1 MKKLVLAA
9 ALALLPMTVVPGA
22 ALAADVSGAWN
33 VAGSFDAM
41 GIKYNSV
48 CTLKQD
54 AAGKLTGACTGTQN
68 ETAPT
73 TGTVTTGADGK
84 TAVEFAHDTSYQGTP
99 VHLDYKGTVQSD
111 GSLSGTVD
119 AGGAS
124 GTFTATKGA
133 AAAAAAPAAAAPAAA
148 PK

>member
-1 MKKLVLAA
+1 MMELGT
-9 ALALLPMTVVPGA
+9 P
-22 ALAADVSGAWN
+22 N
-33 VAGSFDAM
+33 V
-41 GIKYNSV
+41 Y
-48 CTLKQD
+48 
-54 AAGKLTGACTGTQN
+54 GTQN
-68 ETAPT
+68 ESAPT

-124 GTFTATKGA
+124 GAFTATKGA
-133 AAAAAAPAAAAPAAA
+133 AAAAAPTPAAPA